1 MNLLLKAKIN
11 FIFLIFTGLT
21 GMLVSCGPSAEEK
34 KEISK
39 DVFVNTILGLGYLE
53 DNDLEV
59 AEIAFLRVIE
69 LAPDEST
76 GYANLGLVYL
86 RMGRNEEAQQQLL
99 KAIDLEDDKPDIR
112 LTLAKTYEMN
122 QQQDKAIEQLRYI
135 LAIDPNHVKTLY
147 ELTQQY
153 LLQDDPQRAEY
164 LQRLIEVLPGNIVV
178 KLELIEFYLKNE
190 KADEALEILEEL
202 QQQFPEFPVE
212 SVQYYQSAIDILQT
226 SSAGEAM
233 TPFIMFHNYMKTS
246 TIFQAGMAEFEGPGE
261 NLNGFPIIA
270 YDPMILWNV
279 AEEAKSIV
287 EMMSFKDITSSIG
300 LDVNNKYASLV
311 VTDFDGDGDNDVYL
325 GGADASGVPRLYRNN
340 FGHYEEITQEA
351 GLTHSGNE
359 YSSLFSDFDNDGFLD
374 LFIIKADEYILYH
387 NNGQGN
393 FENVAEQAQLPKSR
407 GGNKAVFFDLDHEG
421 DLDLLI
427 VGNGNIE
434 VFRNN
439 GDKTFFDYT
448 AKSGIVVQPEFNG
461 VEVSFGDFNGD
472 GTTDFVVA
480 NENGNNA
487 LYKNLRHGRFED
499 IVQTG
504 NVSIGT
510 GASRLTAGDYN
521 NDGFLDLLLTNKAGN
536 LELHQNQRDG
546 NFARDNKVEN
556 SLMQKNAKAIDA
568 LFLDF
573 DNDGLQD
580 IISIWKFED
589 STNGVVRLYHNDGTG
604 NFRETSRLLPK
615 DLIAKDIV
623 PFDFDDDGD
632 LDLFILSDTGIRLL
646 RNEGGNINHYL
657 KINLIGLRTGS
668 SKNNH
673 FGIGSKVEVRS
684 GDRYQMKT
692 VTEPVTYFGL
702 GSRPVAE
709 VVRIQWTN
717 GVPQN
722 IYFPEGN
729 ATALEKQLL
738 KGSCPFLYT
747 WDGEKYVFVKD
758 ILWRSALGMP
768 LGIMA
773 ESATY
778 AFADAAQEYV
788 KIPGEMLKQRDGT
801 YDLQITSELWE
812 TIYID
817 KLELVVIDHPASF
830 EVFVDEKFTPPPYPE
845 HKIFKVANE
854 KVPVRATDGKGNDLT
869 KLISKKDDKYVANF
883 ELQKF
888 QGVTENTVLELDLGE
903 SINTENLSL
912 FMNGWIFPSDAS
924 INIAISQGN
933 EIQMNP
939 PQLQII
945 NAAGEWQTV
954 DIQIGFP
961 MGKRKTIIIDL
972 SDVFLTDDYRL
983 RIQTN
988 MQIYWDYIFFANVDS
1003 ALPMQ
1008 TTNLT
1013 VKTADLH
1020 YRGYSAMER
1029 KGGRYGPHWFDYS
1042 SVSTG
1047 QKWRDLT
1054 GQYTRYGDVQPLL
1067 TQADD
1072 MYVINNSGD
1081 EITIKFDASK
1091 VQELPDGWKRDFL
1104 IYSEGWVKD
1113 GDLNT
1118 AFGNTVEPLPF
1129 HGMSEYP
1136 YDPIIERFPTDSLH
1150 RAYQKQYNNR
1160 TVNTSE
1166 YNQTVI
1172 EY

>member
-190 KADEALEILEEL
+190 KTDEALEILEEL

-226 SSAGEAM
+226 GSAGEAM

-393 FENVAEQAQLPKSR
+393 FENVAEQAKLPKSR

-546 NFARDNKVEN
+546 NFARDNKAEN

-869 KLISKKDDKYVANF
+869 KLISKKDDKYIANF

-1136 YDPIIERFPTDSLH
+1136 YDPSIERFPTDSLH

>member
-190 KADEALEILEEL
+190 KTDEALEILEEL

-226 SSAGEAM
+226 GSAGEAM

-311 VTDFDGDGDNDVYL
+311 VADFDGDGDNDVYL

-351 GLTHSGNE
+351 GITHSGNE

-869 KLISKKDDKYVANF
+869 KLISKKDDKYIANF

>member
-351 GLTHSGNE
+351 GITHSGNE

-869 KLISKKDDKYVANF
+869 KLISKKDDKYIANF

>member
-1 MNLLLKAKIN
+1 MNLLPSNKIN
-11 FIFLIFTGLT
+11 FIFLIFTVLAGL
-21 GMLVSCGPSAEEK
+21 LASCGPSAEEK

-39 DVFVNTILGLGYLE
+39 DVFINTILGLGYLE

-86 RMGRNEEAQQQLL
+86 RMGRGEDAEKQLL

-112 LTLAKTYEMN
+112 LTLAKTYEIN

-135 LAIDPNHVKTLY
+135 LEIDPNHVKTLY
-147 ELTQQY
+147 ELTRQY
-153 LLQDDPQRAEY
+153 LHQDDPDRTEY
-164 LQRLIEVLPGNIVV
+164 LQRLTSVLPGNIVI
-178 KLELIEFYLKNE
+178 KLELIDLFLKKD
-190 KADEALEILEEL
+190 KADKALELLEDL
-202 QQQFPEFPVE
+202 QQQFPEFPAE
-212 SVQYYQSAIDILQT
+212 SLQYYKLSIDMLQT
-226 SSAGEAM
+226 GSTDTAL

-246 TIFQAGMAEFEGPGE
+246 TIFQASMAEFDGPGE
-261 NLNGFPIIA
+261 NLNGFPIIS
-270 YDPMILWNV
+270 YDPMVLWNV
-279 AEEAKSIV
+279 AEEAESIV

-300 LDVNNKYASLV
+300 LDVNKKYSSLV
-311 VTDFDGDGDNDVYL
+311 VADFDGDGDNDVYL
-325 GGADASGVPRLYRNN
+325 GGADASGVPGLYRNN

-351 GLTHSGNE
+351 GLTHSGDE

-374 LFIIKADEYILYH
+374 LFIIKPDEYILYH

-393 FENVAEQAQLPKSR
+393 FENVAEQAQLPKS
-407 GGNKAVFFDLDHEG
+407 GDGNKAVFFDLDHEG

-434 VFRNN
+434 VLRNN
-439 GDKTFFDYT
+439 GDKTFLDYT
-448 AKSGIVVQPEFNG
+448 AKSGIAVQREING
-461 VEVSFGDFNGD
+461 VEVSFGDFDGD
-472 GTTDFVVA
+472 GSTDFVVA

-499 IVQTG
+499 IVQTS

-521 NDGFLDLLLTNKAGN
+521 NDGFLDLLMTNRAGN
-536 LELHQNQRDG
+536 IELHRNLRNG
-546 NFARDNKVEN
+546 NFVRDHKVEN
-556 SLMQKNAKAIDA
+556 SLVQKNARAIDA

-580 IISIWKFED
+580 IISIWEFQN
-589 STNGVVRLYHNDGTG
+589 STNGVVRLYHNDGAG
-604 NFRETSRLLPK
+604 GVKETSHLLPK

-817 KLELVVIDHPASF
+817 KLELVVVDHPASYD
-830 EVFVDEKFTPPPYPE
+830 VFVDEKFTPPPYPE

-854 KVPVRATDGKGNDLT
+854 KVPVSAIDGNGNVLT
-869 KLISKKDDKYVANF
+869 SLIAKKDDQYIANF
-883 ELQKF
+883 DLQKY
-888 QGVTENTVLELDLGE
+888 QGVTENTDLELDLGE
-903 SINTENLSL
+903 EINTQNLHL

-924 INIAISQGN
+924 INTAISQAN
-933 EIQMNP
+933 EIQMIP
-939 PQLQII
+939 PHLQVI
-945 NAAGEWQTV
+945 NTAGEWQTV
-954 DIQIGFP
+954 DIQLGFP
-961 MGKRKTIIIDL
+961 MGKNKTIIIDL
-972 SDVFLTDDYRL
+972 SDVFLTEDYRV

-988 MQIYWDYIFFANVDS
+988 MQIYWDYIFFGNVDYD
-1003 ALPMQ
+1003 LPIQ
-1008 TTNLT
+1008 TTTLT
-1013 VKTADLH
+1013 ATTADLH

-1042 SVSTG
+1042 TVSTG
-1047 QKWRDLT
+1047 QKWLDLT
-1054 GQYTRYGDVQPLL
+1054 GQYTSYGDVQPLL
-1067 TQADD
+1067 TKADD

-1091 VQELPDGWKRDFL
+1091 VPNLPNGWQRDFL

-1118 AFGNTVEPLPF
+1118 ASGNTVEPLPF
-1129 HGMSEYP
+1129 HGMSQYP
-1136 YDPIIERFPTDSLH
+1136 YDPGVEHYPKDSLH

-1166 YNQTVI
+1166 YKRAVI